1 MKFIKILKARL
12 SINDRIKVYLRNIEN
27 NKDHISVF
35 WHLYHNQYDK
45 QNRIAL
51 NYGENLI
58 SFVEDKDDI
67 VSTILSYYIGKS
79 EDAVEIKLGKDTI
92 YKE

>member
-1 MKFIKILKARL
+1 M
-12 SINDRIKVYLRNIEN
+12 DVY
-27 NKDHISVF
+27 
-35 WHLYHNQYDK
+35 K

-51 NYGENLI
+51 NNGENLI

-79 EDAVEIKLGKDTI
+79 ENVVEIKLGKDTI

>member
-1 MKFIKILKARL
+1 MAFIRILKARL
-12 SINDRIKVYLRNIEN
+12 SINDKIKVYLHNIEN

-79 EDAVEIKLGKDTI
+79 EDVVEIKLGKNTI

>member
-1 MKFIKILKARL
+1 MKFIRVIKAKL
-12 SINDRIKVYLRNIEN
+12 SINDKIKVYLHNIEN

-67 VSTILSYYIGKS
+67 VSAILSYYIGKP
-79 EDAVEIKLGKDTI
+79 EDVIEIKLNKDTI